1 VGLELAMTAMTVA
14 KLMEARGK
22 EEGVKG
28 MVVAMMPLGSV
39 LVTVAVEVDSLQLA
53 ILICGRTI
61 SGRS

>member
-14 KLMEARGK
+14 KLMEAWGK

-61 SGRS
+61 SGQS